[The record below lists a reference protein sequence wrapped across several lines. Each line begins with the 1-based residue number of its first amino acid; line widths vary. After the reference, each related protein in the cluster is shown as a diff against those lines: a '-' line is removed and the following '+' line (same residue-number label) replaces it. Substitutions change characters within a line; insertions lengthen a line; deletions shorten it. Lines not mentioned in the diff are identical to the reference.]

1 MEPNFWIL
9 LFILIA
15 IIITGFIVLRHL
27 LLGKKINGIIRLIVG
42 LTSFATS
49 IFTFIASFIPFY
61 LFICLF
67 DNPLAGCYSVM
78 PIRQVMNG
86 AIIGMLFSV
95 AIGIL
100 SYKKLMQWRVN
111 KLSGTPAKQL
121 SWFGGSVVLILLTFT
136 VISLRHVL

>member
-1 MEPNFWIL
+1 MKANFWAL
-9 LFILIA
+9 LFLLVA
-15 IIITGFIVLRHL
+15 TIITGFIILEFSR
-27 LLGKKINGIIRLIVG
+27 LGKKINNTTNLVAVV
-42 LTSFATS
+42 TSIATS

-121 SWFGGSVVLILLTFT
+121 SWFGGSVVLILLIFT
-136 VISLRHVL
+136 VISLCHVL